1 MAYCSKCGDVV
12 TSKFCANCGT
22 DTGRD
27 PVGGG
32 SISHAEGGN
41 VLRPNLPANRMAMS
55 YRRNFPQRN
64 FFLWFFIS
72 IVAVPITIVV
82 FFIFGLYP
90 LPVSILASG
99 IVYGVYTYFLMIDFT
114 KYVEEMKRKDKVI
127 STIQLPFESSW
138 LFPLLI
144 IIPYG
149 LHSGLLITGSIFNFE
164 TLTIIPF
171 VFISFFYC
179 VPGMIFLY
187 LKHKIMADASRQALE
202 QQILPTPTNV
212 KDPLRPLIVIGT
224 LYACLFILLI
234 VLIFVLNS
242 DSQTLT
248 DYLNSDNTA
257 GEEVPEAV
265 LNAFARTLLFGLVV
279 FILLIALFIMWTYY
293 EYQWHGFLYQLI
305 KASHLQGIIGDDN
318 ISDGAVGGPPPL
330 S

>member
-1 MAYCSKCGDVV
+1 MSYCSKCGNVV

-22 DTGRD
+22 DTGAN
-27 PVGGG
+27 PIGSG

-64 FFLWFFIS
+64 FFLWFLIS
-72 IVAVPITIVV
+72 IAVVPLTFLV
-82 FFIFGLYP
+82 FFILGLFP
-90 LPVSILASG
+90 LPISILASG

-127 STIQLPFESSW
+127 STIEFPFESSW

-149 LHSGLLITGSIFNFE
+149 LHSGFLIIGFLFNFE
-164 TLTIIPF
+164 VLAIIPF
-171 VFISFFYC
+171 IFISSFYC

-187 LKHKIMADASRQALE
+187 LKHKIMSDVSRQALE
-202 QQILPTPTNV
+202 QQILPTPINV

-224 LYACLFILLI
+224 LYACLFIVLI
-234 VLIFVLNS
+234 VLIFVLRNDSQIISDYVNS
-242 DSQTLT
+242 DTTSE
-248 DYLNSDNTA
+248 
-257 GEEVPEAV
+257 GGVPDTV
-265 LNAFARTLLFGLVV
+265 FNAFIRILLFGLVV
-279 FILLIALFIMWTYY
+279 LILLIAMFIVWTYY

-305 KASHLQGIIGDDN
+305 KASHFQGIIGDDN
-318 ISDGAVGGPPPL
+318 ISDGVVGGSPPL